1 MQPKTYILQ
10 HKQDDGL
17 FIQNLPTGS
26 TVDRIRTTRDINK
39 SEKFFQRGASL
50 RIYKHLSSSEQS
62 ELKEELNNYKLV
74 EVEMQT
80 VRKGNEIEQ
89 IQFIFGG

>member
-1 MQPKTYILQ
+1 MHPKTYILQ

-26 TVDRIRTTRDINK
+26 MVDGIITTRDINQ
-39 SEKFFQRGASL
+39 SEKIFQRGASL

-62 ELKEELNNYKLV
+62 ELKEELSNYKLV
-74 EVEMQT
+74 EVEMNT

-89 IQFIFGG
+89 IQFTFGG